1 MMAGKGDVTTA
12 TDEARKPAGG
22 TGAFDGGI
30 ATKDVEPVWQTEALP
45 GWVVHHLVPLLTAG
59 QSWPEGS
66 ESKLWEL
73 RVEYVKL
80 MNLLISTLDP
90 TSATVQTLNGSLQS
104 PAKPAIFKRLA
115 KLYDDKAGVVAKA
128 QESFSYAKMVD
139 NFARETQYTKL
150 SINVAFWIAV
160 IAAFIA
166 LIAAGFFPLASLMLR
181 SVGAAGGSRI
191 ALIMERLALV
201 AARSG
206 PVAASGQISK
216 LAGAGAG
223 RFFNAAL
230 AAELFEEIS
239 EELVIDLTTQYQQ
252 IRMGTRDSLD
262 WKKVK
267 AAAIGAGAGAIAG
280 TKLGD
285 PMSRFAN
292 DLPGISRLNRIAGDN
307 RGVGNAFLR
316 FPGRALNTGLNN
328 MVASP
333 AGSIVANYAVY
344 DQFALPGAE
353 GFYGGFL
360 GGAGRTNTL
369 SPTNLEVLHAAV
381 TPVTSLSGVFNE
393 AMAAQRNASTITTAP
408 GLGDLSSVPGPQTG
422 SPDAGGSPVLPQG
435 DLSGGG
441 RRDRTSTVTEP
452 AAPQQPAPKAA
463 RAVQTPD
470 APQAPRPQHT
480 DDAKPRQD
488 SPTPQVQ
495 SQPQDQQ
502 DQQDRSQDPPPD
514 ARPAS
519 QPVAQDASPADQQ
532 AAPTTDQA
540 PAETPHTSP
549 GSDTAASQT
558 PATTPVTT
566 TTPDTTPAPDTAPA
580 PDTTTT
586 PDTTPAPDRT
596 SGTSDTSGAP
606 AENTTQ
612 DSTGTPETARTGGP
626 QSVGEPR
633 TAEPAPA
640 PQDTGTLTTAET
652 AAAPGPTPQ
661 NQADPTPVPAPAQQ
675 SATPGPS
682 LVTRLIGAVRRTR
695 DAHALVSGRPV
706 KRTRFVANGRASG
719 VPALT
724 VAEAR
729 AAFEVEVLASD
740 LGPEVT
746 GMRWTAADTLVVEV
760 AGLPDQRF
768 TFTVGRVTRSRLG
781 RTVLYANGE
790 NRVRLAPGVAPDQ
803 VARLVLHEIA
813 DTLHARNQPRQGLMR
828 RLITQPNER
837 DECLTA
843 RRREL
848 VFLTRRIGETSGI
861 ERSVM
866 EAERD
871 AVRRILEAH
880 GELEGGEARPAPAR
894 QSTNDLI
901 DLLIRHDQAVA
912 QLEQDLDQV
921 LAQQIDRLLRVESD
935 LRLLAMTVTDMG
947 TSSLLTAASQAR
959 AAYESAQSLVHTAS
973 APGRKGTEFARALHA
988 AHQLRLR
995 YEEQADPAVFVPAL
1009 PQAAEP
1015 DVLGAHIAALR
1026 AAADELT
1033 SPAGRSPGTAAER
1046 RSAADSAVRAAET
1059 YQLLLDETVQARRIL
1074 IAPPHELASQLL
1086 RLGAT
1091 HEGYYRKLTTPDLLT
1106 NTRDAQA
1113 IDATLGDLL
1122 QRVSDRRAAA
1132 TALRTTIEG
1141 FDGVVRAQRAA
1152 VRAYNQAASTP
1163 YVLAAEALAAR
1174 DLEGAR
1180 RWRAIAAELAR
1191 LGALHEAAEGLAIA
1205 ARDAHE
1211 VLADLLK
1218 GVASGEPV
1226 DHAALNAAAR
1236 AAATAME
1243 AYQDAVAALPPA
1255 TPPALSV
1262 PEPPPTALSELRAE
1276 VEAEERRLEAAWAHN
1291 LELSSRHRHHAEESW
1306 DKAREA
1312 WNHAFLHGLDED
1324 DGAPE
1329 RARRQVLAAEQAES
1343 AARYHTRAAE
1353 RYAAAAIAANQA
1365 LDATDATLTAL
1376 NRVNRPDKPRT
1387 LQVEVALQE
1396 MRSRSDAYDSAHRE
1410 ALPPPHA
1417 LLAAYTAG
1425 PIANLARL
1433 TDLVNKLLTDQGLSA
1448 RFSQEEL
1455 RRAIRQAFQTAV
1467 APDGLLLRLNGIAGA
1482 ELRIRL
1488 TLDDL
1493 MEVVK
1498 PAASHSETMLGQLPQ
1513 GGGRASAT
1521 GRRSRGLTFDRDIMD
1536 LGRHWMRSTSSHT
1549 LHRIADHGVMRFK
1562 WSRGGAHSVSTSAQ
1576 DNGLGGNVEDN
1587 RGTATMFTAR
1597 ASWSVELRTASGTPV
1612 TASPPAGKTTR
1623 QSLWLSHAYLLDPSD
1638 QPLQLPEADRRR
1650 SPFPEHV
1657 VVSLTGLLDLAERV
1671 TGQLPKVMRSP
1682 VARGQVVTAIT
1693 EDLPGNL
1700 GTAVNDPA
1708 GLRRTI
1714 IVNGR
1719 IHGVMTMR
1727 TTVLPGDTRV
1737 GGPSTKHHQERLR
1750 VGSSHA
1756 GQSHSDSHDA
1766 DLGGA
1771 VGWTSQTADQTG
1783 QHHPA
1788 WEATLRGD
1796 VDRAASASSGVT
1808 GVAIHPSVHRWA
1820 GETQGYLLNMV
1831 HTVTIQM
1838 DGQAPITLVSDPSTG
1853 LFRIPEPDAYRYGL
1867 PVDPAAEIGR
1877 DADGNVVLRGDP
1889 AKVDPPGR
1897 VGALPT
1903 WYGTGEN
1910 QTRGAGPALVQRIT
1924 GMDSVREQVEKYLR
1938 REGVL
1943 PKLRNGVPHYSLD
1956 ASVRASQMA
1965 NEQLVAEQFSAERLE
1980 TGYDQAAQAG
1990 LIVNLVHH
1998 SPLGPA
2004 EHYTLRISLRQD
2016 FGNAVY
2022 EGVTGAEPV
2031 VNLDIGS
2038 DTYTSSRNLTG
2049 SWGAGL
2055 GSGLSLKDD
2064 PGLDLGGSNLSAGL
2078 GRNRQVELT
2087 TGSTVNQVKLLEG
2100 TGQSAVFRIPHV
2112 VQVERLTGA
2121 NLVRTVAEG
2130 RAGDA
2135 RIVLPSDLLP
2145 LALSSDG
2152 HPRPPGPR
2160 HRTSTSVLRRATV
2173 AHLDVGDI
2181 ATTVADLLGGSL
2193 DRGSP
2198 AFQHL
2203 AAFFNVRSLVSH
2215 PEVFTT
2221 GHRTGVDRQTA
2232 KGTARHQPVSLRLTQ
2247 GQSRFLSA
2255 TDILVGDI
2263 NLTLSSQSSTTR
2275 ISRPRDVEGSMGVPA
2290 PGERAE
2296 EGSGTT
2302 SWGRTTSNERKLIS
2316 GPERL
2321 TIDTG
2326 RHYAFVMDVAAE
2338 VTVGSG
2344 IGAKTVTR
2352 NDGTAVY
2359 LVAERDA
2366 LDLYANEEV
2375 ELPLHQL
2382 ADAAERV
2389 MNGDLKLGR
2398 RVAVRFI
2405 TRYLQDLE
2413 SARTAHPSGVPGLT
2427 TLPGVPLSRG
2437 HDTGRALAAL
2447 LELFSSETLAE
2458 MMPPGVPPGRPGETD
2473 AETIDRMLSRPEF
2486 HHHVQAQLEAAARR
2500 LENGDVAAVLAPPYQ
2515 DAIGMSTVKGVS
2527 LHPEDRPGAEV
2538 ELLEEIKEAVEAVAP
2553 GALAQDTELW
2563 RALSA
2568 DFSGNSWL
2576 GKIDTLLDPDS
2587 PPAEYT
2593 VRGDGLTDTL
2603 EVTVRAVLGDDVQY
2617 RGEVSDVGQILQLYT
2632 MHEENV
2638 SESSALTG
2646 TFGGKDTE
2654 DDMESGS
2661 VGTDRGRG
2669 ASAASN
2675 LQETRVQR
2683 AASFEGTRAE
2693 VRQGIRLVVDVR
2705 RVRSTSPV
2713 ADASP
2718 VAEASRRVS
2727 GTIDRLV
2734 PPGMVARAGTA
2745 PQPAVADPRPFPV
2758 PENFMVESTRVKDLA
2773 KAVER
2778 HLKATVGR
2786 DLSVRES
2793 RALARILTGSNRNVN
2808 FELMTAEDG
2817 LMVLEVP
2824 LAHRRVA
2831 RVHVGAVL
2839 SEPVTIAQGHK
2850 DFEIGQVDRRQW
2862 GTSASADRTRW
2873 FPAGFSGGSKDIGRW
2888 LPFGLKF
2895 GMGGSYRSQ
2904 GVDGA
2909 SVGGG
2914 NRRETSVFEKA
2925 DSSSVRFRVD
2935 YTVRV
2940 EVSPAQRSGQ
2950 RPPQGAVR
2958 VATGHADVIVFDEV
2972 MRELAGQAENPPP
2985 VAGHE
2990 APGPVA
2996 PAAAALPGPV
3006 GSGTGRPVRSYGEL
3020 RRAQV
3025 DARDRNET
3033 VLVTLRPPYG
3043 PPLTYVAT
3051 PDGRLTAQGDDG
3063 GFGRRF
3069 AGLPSSLIAV
3079 AEQHGMDLL
3088 ALHERTMPRT
3098 DTNPAASVDPVDPAD
3113 PAGRPER
3120 QAEAD
3125 QAPSLAGHLRNELSR
3140 RGIMPAADPAAWP
3153 AKNKPDDAENG
3164 PGGAPR
3170 HTHASPLNSAFVAD
3184 GRPADEGDL
3193 TVDEARQ
3200 AFNNELLL
3208 EDFGGAAGAW
3218 RVIWDGGDTLVLDSA
3233 LLGQVHFKF
3242 QVGPVEGGYL
3252 GETTATNTGERG
3264 DPHLVTLAPRVA
3276 SDQVARLVLHEISD
3290 VLQFRTAGE
3299 HTHPHTPGEAT
3310 RDECVTARRNE
3321 LRFLERKQREALAAG
3336 DTAAADRLAVEIAAV
3351 EADLAARTG
3360 PPHPIDALI
3369 NWTEET
3375 DTQEASDIRTA
3386 LEPEAQGI
3394 PGDPELAALGVRGE
3408 PEPLGANVSK
3418 VMLAD
3423 GSPALLLEEST
3434 PKRRNLTLLMTQLA
3448 HRLGL
3453 VGPAR
3458 AAGDRHILID
3468 WTPTATSGAF
3478 LGTREAVLSGYL
3490 AALADITPLVTRPAL
3505 HVLPSTRPLL
3515 DLFLREDAS
3524 GRRDWAS
3531 NPLSPSDVRV
3541 LGAMLEAAREDFAR
3555 MGLQSHYDEI
3565 VRRHQGLAGGPFAGN
3580 AVGLESVVAAV
3591 PGAELPLARVAPLS
3605 AMDESPSASL
3615 TGLGPVAEGRA
3626 INAARRLRLNVEQT
3640 VKQGVPSKRASAL
3653 GDVVTFADGSRA
3665 LRIPLSDAPEVLV
3678 RALARQALGLAGP
3691 ALHLDEDGYV
3701 WRTFGSDAL
3710 RASVATGV
3718 SRVLDVPGSHGRT
3731 TEVVFGDGRRALRH
3745 EFPTRAAADEHEAR
3759 LEEAYEAGDGLPGAH
3774 RATPY
3779 VLYEELRRPAEPTP
3793 ETQARLATRAL
3804 YTFLAHGEPLD
3815 HATLRR
3821 LLDVNPLLVL
3831 FGEAGDWEFRGGAPV
3846 LAPGDVARVTAA
3858 FEALRDTFGALSL
3871 GDRYERLL
3879 NMLSEF
3885 TGSDDARLIPL
3896 AFSEDRTTVEYRAPA
3911 WRPAPGTGP
3920 VLGDLLRND
3929 HLARV
3934 IAENR
3939 TDVISRADA
3948 ELAARASAEGHVFAR
3963 LPAGL
3968 VPRGI
3973 LAGEEFTVDTLIDG
3987 VDDAGH
3993 LAEGPHGTRV
4003 TILASD
4009 YVPVA
4014 DVSGKPHHALFRS
4027 GARFTVTAVMTAD
4040 NGEVHYF
4047 LKQHRAQER
4056 TGPVVTPRIG
4066 LTDELARDI
4075 AHHLQRNAVTPTAA
4089 GLRIRSGLDVGAAKR
4104 HTVRPVEGAFVVE
4117 GHYSRRGM
4125 IVDDRLLRAEVVAA
4139 MLLCSPDL
4147 PQDAAIILA
4156 GPHDGTTAFAQELAW
4171 YTGRVVLAADG
4182 AVETTSLGNLRVG
4195 NAAQPSAQFRF
4206 FLPGDTSAVVGEQLM
4221 AWLGPELAAMPED
4234 PRASRTVRKGHVRPV
4249 PLLAAVR
4256 PVESSGPVSAPPLSA
4271 RHRDLISEHRREV
4284 NAGIWYRDESTA
4296 VMPTAD
4302 PRLLQRS
4309 NDIIDVAIAGDGTGF
4324 FIGSERLSAADLGTM
4339 LAHDPR
4345 VLAQPDAWIRI
4356 LGCET
4361 ARDPAVLQELA
4372 DLTGR
4377 SILAGNEIVYIGADR
4392 QAHTATVQGY
4402 DADGR
4407 PVFPFN
4413 DDGQWL
4419 QAHPSRRVTPATPF
4433 AVPAPPPVLEQRR
4446 LPQSAVDEALA
4457 ADPHEWEMF
4466 GEQGED
4472 GTVEHLTLRDG
4483 TKIVRKWTGIPEAKA
4498 EILGSLVGRLIGAT
4512 VPIVVA
4518 HPTDPRTVFMEYIH
4532 GTHPAVGRTDTR
4544 AKRNAILLELLD
4556 LLILNNDRH
4565 LNNLYDTGSGLAGV
4579 DTGRAFIVPRV
4590 DPARA
4595 ALVTGTDTSSV
4606 PAVGK
4611 TLRGNFVATGPGNRS
4626 VWVDNPLSRQDVDFL
4641 TDVMVSLAPHYRD
4654 SDFIPAYEEALK
4666 RLYHIGMHA
4675 KGEISLLAPPAPAP
4689 ARVQSHFGWDF
4700 DDHNEVVEDV
4710 TRRLADGEDVAS
4722 VVPYMTRDAMTTDV
4736 AFGLELEFAHAG
4748 ETMDVRADDVR
4759 LMAAELHRAGLAASP
4774 EVFGH
4779 HKAPDSMS
4787 GRPYMER
4794 EANPRLIAGEF
4805 VSGIL
4810 RDTERT
4816 WAELAR
4822 ITEIIKSHGGE
4833 ITPATGGHIHV
4844 GAPGLGT
4851 DVRAMHRLLTLYYGY
4866 EDILFRLGQDPRE
4879 PFGMHRPYRQCEPN
4893 EVTGGTER
4901 STEELREVH
4910 RRPSA
4915 LNLAHVIGTADD
4927 HVEFRH
4933 NDGHLDPSFIQARI
4947 KLVAAIV
4954 DYARNGEEHLPAR
4967 EQLGTHLEH
4976 DRDPRRDAA
4985 SFIEM
4990 VNTLFPRQADKE
5002 QLTALFAITTWQPAS
5017 DDGRW

>member
-1 MMAGKGDVTTA
+1 MAGKGDVDA
-12 TDEARKPAGG
+12 SEAHKAAGG

-30 ATKDVEPVWQTEALP
+30 ATKDVEPVWRTEALP
-45 GWVVHHLVPLLTAG
+45 GWVVHHLIPLLTAG

-80 MNLLISTLDP
+80 MNLLIGTLDP
-90 TSATVQTLNGSLQS
+90 TSTTVQTLNGSLQS

-115 KLYDDKAGVVAKA
+115 KLYDNKVGVVAKA

-160 IAAFIA
+160 IAAFTA

-252 IRMGTRDSLD
+252 IKMGTRDSLD

-267 AAAIGAGAGAIAG
+267 AAAIGAGAGAVAG

-292 DLPGISRLNRIAGDN
+292 NLPGISRLNRIAGDN

-381 TPVTSLSGVFNE
+381 TPVTSLSGVFAE

-408 GLGDLSSVPGPQTG
+408 GLGDLSSVPGPQAG

-435 DLSGGG
+435 DLPGGG

-452 AAPQQPAPKAA
+452 AAPQQTAPKAS

-470 APQAPRPQHT
+470 ATPDTPQAPRPQHT
-480 DDAKPRQD
+480 NDTKPRQD
-488 SPTPQVQ
+488 TPTPQVQ
-495 SQPQDQQ
+495 SQPQAQPQDQPQDQQ
-502 DQQDRSQDPPPD
+502 DQQDRSQDPRQD

-519 QPVAQDASPADQQ
+519 QPAAQDAAPAADQQ
-532 AAPTTDQA
+532 PAPTTDQA
-540 PAETPHTSP
+540 PAETPHTSRD
-549 GSDTAASQT
+549 SDTTASQT
-558 PATTPVTT
+558 PATAPDAA
-566 TTPDTTPAPDTAPA
+566 TTPDAAPA

-586 PDTTPAPDRT
+586 PDATPAPDT
-596 SGTSDTSGAP
+596 AGAP
-606 AENTTQ
+606 AENTTPDSTATP
-612 DSTGTPETARTGGP
+612 DSTGTPETARTGDP
-626 QSVGEPR
+626 QNVGEPR
-633 TAEPAPA
+633 TADPAPA
-640 PQDTGTLTTAET
+640 PQDTGALTTAET
-652 AAAPGPTPQ
+652 AAAPGPAPQ
-661 NQADPTPVPAPAQQ
+661 TQADPTPVPAPAQQ
-675 SATPGPS
+675 PATSGPA

-695 DAHALVSGRPV
+695 DAYALVSGRPI
-706 KRTRFVANGRASG
+706 KDSRFVANGRDRG
-719 VPALT
+719 VPVLT

-729 AAFEVEVLASD
+729 AAFEVEVRASD
-740 LGPEVT
+740 LGSEIT
-746 GMRWTAADTLVVEV
+746 GLRWTAPGTLVVEV
-760 AGLPDQRF
+760 AGLPDQTF
-768 TFTVGRVTRSRLG
+768 TFEVGRVSRRRLG
-781 RTVLYANGE
+781 RTVLYANGVNE
-790 NRVRLAPGVAPDQ
+790 VRLTPRVAPDQ
-803 VARLVLHEIA
+803 VARLMLHEIA
-813 DTLHARNQPRQGLMR
+813 DTLHARKEPRQGLLR

-843 RRREL
+843 RHREL
-848 VFLTRRIGETSGI
+848 EFLNRRIDLTSGA
-861 ERSVM
+861 ERSVL
-866 EAERD
+866 EEERE

-880 GELEGGEARPAPAR
+880 GELEEAGARPAPAG

-901 DLLIRHDQAVA
+901 GLLTHHDQAVA
-912 QLEQDLDQV
+912 QLVQDLDQA
-921 LAQQIDRLLRVESD
+921 LARQIDRLLRAESD

-947 TSSLLTAASQAR
+947 TSPLLTAVSQAR
-959 AAYESAQSLVHTAS
+959 AAYESAQSLVHTAG
-973 APGRKGTEFARALHA
+973 APGRRGTEFARALHA

-995 YEEQADPAVFVPAL
+995 YEEQVDPAVLVPAL
-1009 PQAAEP
+1009 SQATEP

-1026 AAADELT
+1026 AAAAELI
-1033 SPAGRSPGTAAER
+1033 SPARRSPGTAAER
-1046 RSAADSAVRAAET
+1046 QSAADSAVRAAET
-1059 YQLLLDETVQARRIL
+1059 YQLLLDETVRARRIL
-1074 IAPPHELASQLL
+1074 ITPPHVLASQLF

-1091 HEGYYRKLTTPDLLT
+1091 HEGYYRQLTTPDRLA
-1106 NTRDAQA
+1106 NRRDAQV
-1113 IDATLGDLL
+1113 IDDMLGDLL
-1122 QRVSDRRAAA
+1122 QSVSDRRATA
-1132 TALRTTIEG
+1132 TALRTTIER

-1152 VRAYNQAASTP
+1152 VRAYNEAASAP
-1163 YVLAAEALAAR
+1163 YVLAAEALAR
-1174 DLEGAR
+1174 QDLEGAR
-1180 RWRAIAAELAR
+1180 RWQATAAQLAR
-1191 LGALHEAAEGLAIA
+1191 LGALHETAERLAVA
-1205 ARDAHE
+1205 ARDVHE
-1211 VLADLLK
+1211 VLAELLK
-1218 GVASGEPV
+1218 NVVSGEPV
-1226 DHAALNAAAR
+1226 DHAMLNAVAR
-1236 AAATAME
+1236 AAAADMK

-1262 PEPPPTALSELRAE
+1262 PEPPPTALSQLRAE

-1291 LELSSRHRHHAEESW
+1291 LELNSRHRHHAEESW

-1312 WNHAFLHGLDED
+1312 WNHAFLHGLNQD

-1329 RARRQVLAAEQAES
+1329 RARQQVLAAEQAES
-1343 AARYHTRAAE
+1343 AARYHARAAE

-1365 LDATDATLTAL
+1365 LEAADATMTAL

-1417 LLAAYTAG
+1417 LLAAAAAG
-1425 PIANLARL
+1425 PIANLAPL
-1433 TDLVNKLLTDQGLSA
+1433 TELVNKLLTDQGLST

-1467 APDGLLLRLNGIAGA
+1467 APDGLLLRLNGTEGA

-1521 GRRSRGLTFDRDIMD
+1521 GRRSKGFTFDRDIVD
-1536 LGRHWMRSTSSHT
+1536 LGRRWMRSTSSET
-1549 LHRIADHGVMRFK
+1549 LHFIADHGVMRVK
-1562 WSRGGAHSVSTSAQ
+1562 WGRGGAHSVSTAAQ
-1576 DNGLGGNVEDN
+1576 DNWLGGNVEDN
-1587 RGTATMFTAR
+1587 RGSATMFTAK
-1597 ASWSVELRTASGTPV
+1597 ASWNVELRTASGTSV
-1612 TASPPAGKTTR
+1612 TASLPAGETTR

-1638 QPLQLPEADRRR
+1638 KPLQLPEADRRR

-1657 VVSLTGLLDLAERV
+1657 VVSMTGLLDLAERV
-1671 TGQLPKVMRSP
+1671 TGRLTKAMRSS
-1682 VARGQVVTAIT
+1682 VARNQVVTAIT
-1693 EDLPGNL
+1693 EDLPSNL
-1700 GTAVNDPA
+1700 GVAVNDPA
-1708 GLRRTI
+1708 GLRRPI

-1719 IHGVMTMR
+1719 IRGVMTIR

-1750 VGSSHA
+1750 VGSSQA
-1756 GQSHSDSHDA
+1756 GQGHSDSHDT
-1766 DLGGA
+1766 DLGLTAGL
-1771 VGWTSQTADQTG
+1771 TTKTADQTD
-1783 QHHPA
+1783 QDYPA
-1788 WEATLRGD
+1788 WESTLRGG
-1796 VDRAASASSGVT
+1796 VSRAASASTGVT
-1808 GVAIHPSVHRWA
+1808 GVAIHPSVQRWA

-1838 DGQAPITLVSDPSTG
+1838 GRNDPITLVSDPSTG

-1889 AKVDPPGR
+1889 VKVDPPGR

-1910 QTRGAGPALVQRIT
+1910 QTRGAGPALVQQIT
-1924 GMDSVREQVEKYLR
+1924 GMDSIREQVEEYLR

-1943 PKLRNGVPHYSLD
+1943 PKLKNGVPHYAID
-1956 ASVRASQMA
+1956 PSVRASQMA

-1998 SPLGPA
+1998 NPLGPA

-2016 FGNAVY
+2016 FDNAVY

-2038 DTYTSSRNLTG
+2038 DTYTSSRNMTG

-2064 PGLDLGGSNLSAGL
+2064 PGLDLGGSSLSVGG
-2078 GRNRQVELT
+2078 GRNHQVELT

-2121 NLVRTVAEG
+2121 NLGRTVAEG

-2160 HRTSTSVLRRATV
+2160 HPTSTSVLRRATV
-2173 AHLDVGDI
+2173 AHLDLGDIDVGDI
-2181 ATTVADLLGGSL
+2181 ATTVADLLDGSL

-2215 PEVFTT
+2215 PEVFTS
-2221 GHRTGVDRQTA
+2221 GHRTGVDAQTA
-2232 KGTARHQPVSLRLTQ
+2232 MGTARHQPVRLRLTQ

-2275 ISRPRDVEGSMGVPA
+2275 VSTPWDAGGSVGVPA
-2290 PGERAE
+2290 PGERE
-2296 EGSGTT
+2296 GEGSGTA
-2302 SWGRTTSNERKLIS
+2302 SGGRTTSNERKIIS

-2326 RHYAFVMDVAAE
+2326 RHYSFVMDVATE

-2344 IGAKTVTR
+2344 IGAKTITR

-2359 LVAERDA
+2359 LLAERDA
-2366 LDLYANEEV
+2366 LDLYANGEV

-2382 ADAAERV
+2382 ADAAERL

-2405 TRYLQDLE
+2405 TRYLEDLA

-2427 TLPGVPLSRG
+2427 TLPGVPLSWG

-2458 MMPPGVPPGRPGETD
+2458 MMPPGVPPGRPGELP

-2486 HHHVQAQLEAAARR
+2486 QDHVKAQLEAAARR
-2500 LENGDVAAVLAPPYQ
+2500 LENGEVAAVLAPTYQ

-2527 LHPEDRPGAEV
+2527 LHPEDRPRAEV
-2538 ELLEEIKEAVEAVAP
+2538 ELLDEITEAVEAVAP
-2553 GALAQDTELW
+2553 GALAQDTDLW

-2568 DFSGNSWL
+2568 DFSGDTWL

-2593 VRGDGLTDTL
+2593 VRGDGVTDTL
-2603 EVTVRAVLGDDVQY
+2603 EVTVRAVLSDDVQY

-2654 DDMESGS
+2654 GGTESGS
-2661 VGTDRGRG
+2661 TGTDRGRG

-2705 RVRSTSPV
+2705 RVRSSSPV
-2713 ADASP
+2713 EDASL

-2727 GTIDRLV
+2727 GTIDRLI

-2778 HLKATVGR
+2778 HLKATMGL
-2786 DLSVRES
+2786 DLSRRES
-2793 RALARILTGSNRNVN
+2793 RTLARILTGNNRNTN

-2824 LAHRRVA
+2824 LAHGRVA

-2850 DFEIGQVDRRQW
+2850 DYEIGQVDRRQW
-2862 GTSASADRTRW
+2862 GTSASSNRTRW
-2873 FPAGFSGGSKDIGRW
+2873 LPAGITVGSSDMRSW
-2888 LPFGLKF
+2888 LPFDLKF

-2904 GVDGA
+2904 GGDGA

-2940 EVSPAQRSGQ
+2940 EVSPAPKSGQ

-2972 MRELAGQAENPPP
+2972 MRELAEQAENPPP
-2985 VAGHE
+2985 VVGHE
-2990 APGPVA
+2990 APGPA
-2996 PAAAALPGPV
+2996 TAAAAALPGPV

-3020 RRAQV
+3020 RQAQV
-3025 DARDRNET
+3025 DARDRNEN
-3033 VLVTLRPPYG
+3033 VLVTLLPPYG

-3051 PDGRLTAQGDDG
+3051 PDGRLTAQADDA

-3069 AGLPSSLIAV
+3069 AGLPSSLIAM

-3098 DTNPAASVDPVDPAD
+3098 DTNPATSIDPAD
-3113 PAGRPER
+3113 PAGRTER
-3120 QAEAD
+3120 QAE
-3125 QAPSLAGHLRNELSR
+3125 QAPSLAEHLRNELSR
-3140 RGIMPAADPAAWP
+3140 RGILPAADPAAWP
-3153 AKNKPDDAENG
+3153 AENKPDDAENG

-3170 HTHASPLNSAFVAD
+3170 STHGSPLPDSGFVAD
-3184 GRPADEGDL
+3184 GRAAGESDL

-3200 AFNNELLL
+3200 AFNNEVLL
-3208 EDFGGAAGAW
+3208 EDFGGVGGTW
-3218 RVIWDGGDTLVLDSA
+3218 RVLWNDGDTLTLESD
-3233 LLGQVHFKF
+3233 LLGRLHFRF
-3242 QVGPVEGGYL
+3242 QVGPVQGGYL
-3252 GETTATNTGERG
+3252 GETTATNAGTQG
-3264 DPHLVTLAPRVA
+3264 DPHVVTLAPRVA

-3290 VLQFRTAGE
+3290 VLQFRTEGE
-3299 HTHPHTPGEAT
+3299 HTHPHAPGEAT

-3336 DTAAADRLAVEIAAV
+3336 DTAAADRLAAEIAAV
-3351 EADLAARTG
+3351 EADLTARTG
-3360 PPHPIDALI
+3360 PSHPIDALI

-3375 DTQEASDIRTA
+3375 DTQEASDPRTA
-3386 LEPEAQGI
+3386 PEPEVLGA
-3394 PGDPELAALGVRGE
+3394 PSDPELAALGVRGE

-3418 VMLAD
+3418 VTLAD

-3434 PKRRNLTLLMTQLA
+3434 PQSRNLTLLMTQLA

-3468 WTPTATSGAF
+3468 WTPTATSAGF
-3478 LGTREAVLSGYL
+3478 LGTREAVLTGYL

-3505 HVLPSTRPLL
+3505 HVLPTSRPLL

-3524 GRRDWAS
+3524 GRRNWAS
-3531 NPLSPSDVRV
+3531 NPLSLSDLVA
-3541 LGAMLEAAREDFAR
+3541 LETMLVAAREDFAR
-3555 MGLQSHYDEI
+3555 SGLQAQFDQIME
-3565 VRRHQGLAGGPFAGN
+3565 RHRSLAGGPFVSNAAGR
-3580 AVGLESVVAAV
+3580 ESVLAAA
-3591 PGAELPLARVAPLS
+3591 PGQYLRLGRVEQLRA
-3605 AMDESPSASL
+3605 ATDQGSPSTRAGTKPAAGSQ
-3615 TGLGPVAEGRA
+3615 TIDPVL
-3626 INAARRLRLNVEQT
+3626 RLRDNLR
-3640 VKQGVPSKRASAL
+3640 QGVVSKRRSGSL
-3653 GDVVTFADGSRA
+3653 GDVVTFADGSQGLEVPTHLA
-3665 LRIPLSDAPEVLV
+3665 AQVLV
-3678 RALARQALGLAGP
+3678 QALVRRVMGVAGP
-3691 ALHLDEDGYV
+3691 AVHVDGDGVV
-3701 WRTFGSDAL
+3701 WRTFGNDRL
-3710 RASVATGV
+3710 RVSLTTGIARSVEA
-3718 SRVLDVPGSHGRT
+3718 PGAYGRT
-3731 TEVVFGDGRRALRH
+3731 TEVTFGDGRRALRH
-3745 EFPTRAAADEHEAR
+3745 EFPTRAQADEFEATLEELIEAR
-3759 LEEAYEAGDGLPGAH
+3759 DDGVPGSH
-3774 RATPY
+3774 RAGPT
-3779 VLYEELRRPAEPTP
+3779 VVYEEITTESPAE
-3793 ETQARLATRAL
+3793 AAGRLATRAL
-3804 YTFLAHGEPLD
+3804 YALLRHGSSPD
-3815 HATLRR
+3815 QATLRR
-3821 LLDVNPLLVL
+3821 LLDVNPLLAR
-3831 FGEAGDWEFRGGAPV
+3831 FGKTVDGRFHAGAPV
-3846 LAPGDVARVTAA
+3846 LSARVVADLTVKLEELRAVFAA
-3858 FEALRDTFGALSL
+3858 LDLDARHEW
-3871 GDRYERLL
+3871 LL
-3879 NMLSEF
+3879 NTLNSL
-3885 TGSDDARLIPL
+3885 TGSDEAGLIPL
-3896 AFSEDRTTVEYRAPA
+3896 AFSEDLTTPEYRVPA
-3911 WRPAPGTGP
+3911 WQPPLESDSLLAE
-3920 VLGDLLRND
+3920 LLRND
-3929 HLARV
+3929 HLAQAYERGLFSL
-3934 IAENR
+3934 IAQ
-3939 TDVISRADA
+3939 AQA
-3948 ELAARASAEGHVFAR
+3948 ELAGRPTAAGHVFAW
-3963 LPAGL
+3963 
-3968 VPRGI
+3968 VPGQLIPSNAAPGDGFFMKR
-3973 LAGEEFTVDTLIDG
+3973 LIDG
-3987 VDDAGH
+3987 VDDADL
-3993 LAEGPHGTRV
+3993 LAERPTGVRV
-4003 TILASD
+4003 TVLSTD
-4009 YVPVA
+4009 YVPVG
-4014 DVSGKPHHALFRS
+4014 DLSGKPHHVTLRTDAPF
-4027 GARFTVTAVMTAD
+4027 AVTAVLPTPD
-4040 NGEVHYF
+4040 GPHYF
-4047 LKQHRAQER
+4047 LTQTSARPR
-4056 TGPVVTPRIG
+4056 TGIVVTPAIN
-4066 LTDELARDI
+4066 LNQHLAHDLA
-4075 AHHLQRNAVTPTAA
+4075 AHFQNTVHRTPAGVRFHSSPALDAA
-4089 GLRIRSGLDVGAAKR
+4089 PSTTPA
-4104 HTVRPVEGAFVVE
+4104 TEGVFVVE
-4117 GHYSRRGM
+4117 GRYVERGM
-4125 IVDDRLLRAEVVAA
+4125 MVGDRRLRAEAVAA
-4139 MLLCSPDL
+4139 MLLIFADL
-4147 PQDAAIILA
+4147 PPGATILLA
-4156 GPHDGTTAFAQELAW
+4156 GPHDGTTGFAQELARF
-4171 YTGRVVLAADG
+4171 TDRVVLAADG
-4182 AVETTSLGNLRVG
+4182 QNAIGSPARFKIFLPSDTSGVV
-4195 NAAQPSAQFRF
+4195 AAQLR
-4206 FLPGDTSAVVGEQLM
+4206 
-4221 AWLGPELAAMPED
+4221 AWLRSELPKMNEPLD
-4234 PRASRTVRKGHVRPV
+4234 LRTPG
-4249 PLLAAVR
+4249 
-4256 PVESSGPVSAPPLSA
+4256 GW
-4271 RHRDLISEHRREV
+4271 
-4284 NAGIWYRDESTA
+4284 AGR
-4296 VMPTAD
+4296 
-4302 PRLLQRS
+4302 
-4309 NDIIDVAIAGDGTGF
+4309 
-4324 FIGSERLSAADLGTM
+4324 ERLP
-4339 LAHDPR
+4339 LAELRPR
-4345 VLAQPDAWIRI
+4345 N
-4356 LGCET
+4356 
-4361 ARDPAVLQELA
+4361 
-4372 DLTGR
+4372 TGR
-4377 SILAGNEIVYIGADR
+4377 LYVPKSLTEEEEGWLRSGYIMVR
-4392 QAHTATVQGY
+4392 T
-4402 DADGR
+4402 
-4407 PVFPFN
+4407 
-4413 DDGQWL
+4413 
-4419 QAHPSRRVTPATPF
+4419 
-4433 AVPAPPPVLEQRR
+4433 VLEQAGGRALRASEIER
-4446 LPQSAVDEALA
+4446 LLPYINPLKRNPRGMINCAEVALAVD
-4457 ADPHEWEMF
+4457 D
-4466 GEQGED
+4466 
-4472 GTVEHLTLRDG
+4472 
-4483 TKIVRKWTGIPEAKA
+4483 
-4498 EILGSLVGRLIGAT
+4498 ILGGRPAVAGLIGEHA
-4512 VPIVVA
+4512 
-4518 HPTDPRTVFMEYIH
+4518 
-4532 GTHPAVGRTDTR
+4532 GTWYG
-4544 AKRNAILLELLD
+4544 
-4556 LLILNNDRH
+4556 
-4565 LNNLYDTGSGLAGV
+4565 LY
-4579 DTGRAFIVPRV
+4579 TGRAIRVPLRM
-4590 DPARA
+4590 
-4595 ALVTGTDTSSV
+4595 TSS
-4606 PAVGK
+4606 
-4611 TLRGNFVATGPGNRS
+4611 L
-4626 VWVDNPLSRQDVDFL
+4626 
-4641 TDVMVSLAPHYRD
+4641 
-4654 SDFIPAYEEALK
+4654 EEAENLI
-4666 RLYHIGMHA
+4666 RQTPGSRGILVG
-4675 KGEISLLAPPAPAP
+4675 
-4689 ARVQSHFGWDF
+4689 
-4700 DDHNEVVEDV
+4700 
-4710 TRRLADGEDVAS
+4710 
-4722 VVPYMTRDAMTTDV
+4722 
-4736 AFGLELEFAHAG
+4736 
-4748 ETMDVRADDVR
+4748 
-4759 LMAAELHRAGLAASP
+4759 HRAS
-4774 EVFGH
+4774 
-4779 HKAPDSMS
+4779 
-4787 GRPYMER
+4787 
-4794 EANPRLIAGEF
+4794 
-4805 VSGIL
+4805 
-4810 RDTERT
+4810 
-4816 WAELAR
+4816 
-4822 ITEIIKSHGGE
+4822 
-4833 ITPATGGHIHV
+4833 
-4844 GAPGLGT
+4844 APGH
-4851 DVRAMHRLLTLYYGY
+4851 AWN
-4866 EDILFRLGQDPRE
+4866 I
-4879 PFGMHRPYRQCEPN
+4879 
-4893 EVTGGTER
+4893 
-4901 STEELREVH
+4901 
-4910 RRPSA
+4910 
-4915 LNLAHVIGTADD
+4915 
-4927 HVEFRH
+4927 
-4933 NDGHLDPSFIQARI
+4933 
-4947 KLVAAIV
+4947 
-4954 DYARNGEEHLPAR
+4954 
-4967 EQLGTHLEH
+4967 
-4976 DRDPRRDAA
+4976 
-4985 SFIEM
+4985 
-4990 VNTLFPRQADKE
+4990 VNTDAGLLYIDGQSGWMSAVNRNDRGYVSYVLYQ
-5002 QLTALFAITTWQPAS
+5002 TA
-5017 DDGRW
+5017 

>member
-1 MMAGKGDVTTA
+1 MAGKGDVTTT

-30 ATKDVEPVWQTEALP
+30 ATKDVEPVWRTEALP
-45 GWVVHHLVPLLTAG
+45 GWVVHHLIPLLTAG

-80 MNLLISTLDP
+80 MNLLIGTLDP
-90 TSATVQTLNGSLQS
+90 TSTTVQTLNGSLQS

-115 KLYDDKAGVVAKA
+115 KLYDNKVGVVAKA

-160 IAAFIA
+160 IAAFTA

-252 IRMGTRDSLD
+252 IKMGTRDSLD

-267 AAAIGAGAGAIAG
+267 AAAIGAGAGAVAG

-292 DLPGISRLNRIAGDN
+292 NLPGISRLNRIAGDN

-381 TPVTSLSGVFNE
+381 TPVTSLSGVFAE

-435 DLSGGG
+435 DLPGGG

-452 AAPQQPAPKAA
+452 AAPQQTAPKAA

-470 APQAPRPQHT
+470 ATPDTPQTPRPQHT
-480 DDAKPRQD
+480 NPRQD
-488 SPTPQVQ
+488 APTPQVQ
-495 SQPQDQQ
+495 SQPQAQPQDLQDQPQDQQDQQDPQ
-502 DQQDRSQDPPPD
+502 DQQDRSQDPRQD

-519 QPVAQDASPADQQ
+519 QPTAQDTAPAADQQ
-532 AAPTTDQA
+532 PAPTTDQA

-549 GSDTAASQT
+549 DSDTTASQT
-558 PATTPVTT
+558 PATTPDAT
-566 TTPDTTPAPDTAPA
+566 TTPDT
-580 PDTTTT
+580 
-586 PDTTPAPDRT
+586 
-596 SGTSDTSGAP
+596 
-606 AENTTQ
+606 
-612 DSTGTPETARTGGP
+612 TGTPETARTGDP
-626 QSVGEPR
+626 LSVGEPR

-652 AAAPGPTPQ
+652 AAAPGPAPQ
-661 NQADPTPVPAPAQQ
+661 TQADPTPVPAPAQQ
-675 SATPGPS
+675 PAIPGPA

-695 DAHALVSGRPV
+695 DAHALVSGRPI
-706 KRTRFVANGRASG
+706 KDSRFVANGRDRG
-719 VPALT
+719 VPVLT

-729 AAFEVEVLASD
+729 AAFEVEVRASD
-740 LGPEVT
+740 LGSEIT
-746 GMRWTAADTLVVEV
+746 GLRWTGSGTLVVEV
-760 AGLPDQRF
+760 AGLPDQTF
-768 TFTVGRVTRSRLG
+768 TFEVGRVSRRRLG
-781 RTVLYANGE
+781 RTVLYANGVNE
-790 NRVRLAPGVAPDQ
+790 VRLAPRVAPDQ
-803 VARLVLHEIA
+803 VARLMLHEIA
-813 DTLHARNQPRQGLMR
+813 DTLHARKEPRQGLLR

-843 RRREL
+843 RHREL
-848 VFLTRRIGETSGI
+848 EFLNRRIDLTSGA
-861 ERSVM
+861 ERSVL
-866 EAERD
+866 EEERE

-880 GELEGGEARPAPAR
+880 GELEGAGARPAPAH

-901 DLLIRHDQAVA
+901 GLLTHHDQAVA
-912 QLEQDLDQV
+912 QLVQDLDQA
-921 LAQQIDRLLRVESD
+921 LARQIDRLLRVESD

-947 TSSLLTAASQAR
+947 TSPLLTAVSQAR
-959 AAYESAQSLVHTAS
+959 AAYESAQSLVHTAG
-973 APGRKGTEFARALHA
+973 APGRRGTEFARALHA

-995 YEEQADPAVFVPAL
+995 YEEQVDPAVFVPAL
-1009 PQAAEP
+1009 SRATEP
-1015 DVLGAHIAALR
+1015 DVLDAHIAALR
-1026 AAADELT
+1026 AAATELA
-1033 SPAGRSPGTAAER
+1033 SPARRSPGTAAER
-1046 RSAADSAVRAAET
+1046 QSAADSAVRAAET
-1059 YQLLLDETVQARRIL
+1059 YQLLLDEMVRARRIL
-1074 IAPPHELASQLL
+1074 ITPPHVLASQLL

-1091 HEGYYRKLTTPDLLT
+1091 HEGYYRRLTTPDRLA
-1106 NTRDAQA
+1106 NTRDAQV
-1113 IDATLGDLL
+1113 IDDMLGDLL
-1122 QRVSDRRAAA
+1122 QSVSDRRATA
-1132 TALRTTIEG
+1132 TVLRTTIEG

-1152 VRAYNQAASTP
+1152 VRAYNEAASAP
-1163 YVLAAEALAAR
+1163 YVLAAEALAR
-1174 DLEGAR
+1174 QDLEGAQ

-1191 LGALHEAAEGLAIA
+1191 LGALHEAAERLAVA

-1211 VLADLLK
+1211 VLAELLK
-1218 GVASGEPV
+1218 GVVSGEPV
-1226 DHAALNAAAR
+1226 DHAALNTVAR

-1262 PEPPPTALSELRAE
+1262 PKPPPTALSELRAE

-1312 WNHAFLHGLDED
+1312 WNHAFLHGLSQD

-1329 RARRQVLAAEQAES
+1329 RARQQVLAAEQAES
-1343 AARYHTRAAE
+1343 AARYHARAAE
-1353 RYAAAAIAANQA
+1353 RYANAAIAANQA
-1365 LDATDATLTAL
+1365 LDAADATMTAL

-1433 TDLVNKLLTDQGLSA
+1433 TELVNKLLTDQGLSA

-1455 RRAIRQAFQTAV
+1455 RRAIRQAFHTAV
-1467 APDGLLLRLNGIAGA
+1467 APDGLLLRLNGTEGA

-1521 GRRSRGLTFDRDIMD
+1521 GRRSRGLNFDRDIVD
-1536 LGRHWMRSTSSHT
+1536 WGRRWMRSTSSPT
-1549 LHRIADHGVMRFK
+1549 LHFIADHGVLRFK
-1562 WSRGGAHSVSTSAQ
+1562 LARGGAHSVSTAAQ

-1587 RGTATMFTAR
+1587 RGAATMFTAK
-1597 ASWSVELRTASGTPV
+1597 ASWNVELRTASGPPV
-1612 TASPPAGKTTR
+1612 TDSLPAGETTR

-1638 QPLQLPEADRRR
+1638 KPLQLPEADRRR

-1657 VVSLTGLLDLAERV
+1657 VVSMTGLLDLAERV
-1671 TGQLPKVMRSP
+1671 TGRLTKVMRSS
-1682 VARGQVVTAIT
+1682 VARNQVVTAIT
-1693 EDLPGNL
+1693 EDLPSNL
-1700 GTAVNDPA
+1700 GVAVNDPA
-1708 GLRRTI
+1708 GLRRPI

-1719 IHGVMTMR
+1719 IRGVMTIR
-1727 TTVLPGDTRV
+1727 TTVLPGDTRL

-1750 VGSSHA
+1750 VGSSQA
-1756 GQSHSDSHDA
+1756 GQSHSDNHDTGF
-1766 DLGGA
+1766 GGA
-1771 VGWTSQTADQTG
+1771 VGLTSKTADQTVHNPAVELTVRG
-1783 QHHPA
+1783 QV
-1788 WEATLRGD
+1788 G
-1796 VDRAASASSGVT
+1796 RAASASTSVT
-1808 GVAIHPSVHRWA
+1808 GVAIHPSVQRWA

-1838 DGQAPITLVSDPSTG
+1838 GRNDPITLVSDPSTG

-1889 AKVDPPGR
+1889 VKVDPPGR

-1924 GMDSVREQVEKYLR
+1924 GMDSIREQVEEYLR

-1943 PKLRNGVPHYSLD
+1943 PKLKNGVPRYSLD

-1998 SPLGPA
+1998 NRLGPA

-2016 FGNAVY
+2016 FDNAVY

-2049 SWGAGL
+2049 SRTAGAGADV
-2055 GSGLSLKDD
+2055 SVKDD
-2064 PGLDLGGSNLSAGL
+2064 PGLDPGGANLSGSR
-2078 GRNRQVELT
+2078 GRNHQVEQT

-2121 NLVRTVAEG
+2121 NLVRPVAEG

-2160 HRTSTSVLRRATV
+2160 HPTSTSMLRRATI

-2215 PEVFTT
+2215 PEVFTS
-2221 GHRTGVDRQTA
+2221 GHRTGVDPQTVT
-2232 KGTARHQPVSLRLTQ
+2232 GTARHQPVRLHLTP
-2247 GQSRFLSA
+2247 GRSRFLSA

-2275 ISRPRDVEGSMGVPA
+2275 DSKPRDAGGSMRVPA
-2290 PGERAE
+2290 LGERE
-2296 EGSGTT
+2296 GEGSGTT
-2302 SWGRTTSNERKLIS
+2302 SWGRTTSTERKLIS

-2321 TIDTG
+2321 NIDTG
-2326 RHYAFVMDVAAE
+2326 RHYSFVMDVAAE

-2344 IGAKTVTR
+2344 IDAKTITR
-2352 NDGTAVY
+2352 NDGTVVY

-2366 LDLYANEEV
+2366 LDLYANGEV

-2405 TRYLQDLE
+2405 TQYLQDLA

-2427 TLPGVPLSRG
+2427 TLPGVPLSWG

-2458 MMPPGVPPGRPGETD
+2458 MMPPGVPPGRPGEPVG
-2473 AETIDRMLSRPEF
+2473 ETIDRMLSRPEF
-2486 HHHVQAQLEAAARR
+2486 RDHVKAQLEAAARR
-2500 LENGDVAAVLAPPYQ
+2500 LENGEVAAVLAPTYQ

-2527 LHPEDRPGAEV
+2527 LHPEDQPRAEV
-2538 ELLEEIKEAVEAVAP
+2538 ELLDEIAEAVEAVAP
-2553 GALAQDTELW
+2553 GALAQDTSLW

-2593 VRGDGLTDTL
+2593 VRGDGVTDTL
-2603 EVTVRAVLGDDVQY
+2603 EVTVRAVLSDDVQY

-2654 DDMESGS
+2654 DGAESGS
-2661 VGTDRGRG
+2661 TGTDRGRG

-2683 AASFEGTRAE
+2683 AASFGGTRAE

-2705 RVRSTSPV
+2705 RVRSSSPV
-2713 ADASP
+2713 EDSSL

-2727 GTIDRLV
+2727 GTIDRLI

-2745 PQPAVADPRPFPV
+2745 PQPAVADPRPFPP

-2778 HLKATVGR
+2778 HLKATMGL
-2786 DLSVRES
+2786 DLSRHES
-2793 RALARILTGSNRNVN
+2793 RTLARILTGNNRNTN

-2824 LAHRRVA
+2824 LSRGRVA

-2850 DFEIGQVDRRQW
+2850 DYEIGQVDRRQW
-2862 GTSASADRTRW
+2862 GTSASSDRTRW
-2873 FPAGFSGGSKDIGRW
+2873 FPAGIAVGSNDMRRW
-2888 LPFGLKF
+2888 LPFDLKF
-2895 GMGGSYRSQ
+2895 GLGGSYRSQ
-2904 GVDGA
+2904 GGDGA

-2940 EVSPAQRSGQ
+2940 EVSPAPKSGQ

-2972 MRELAGQAENPPP
+2972 MRELAEQAENPPP
-2985 VAGHE
+2985 VVGHE
-2990 APGPVA
+2990 APGPA
-2996 PAAAALPGPV
+2996 TPAAAALPGPV

-3020 RRAQV
+3020 RQAQV
-3025 DARDRNET
+3025 DARDRNEN

-3063 GFGRRF
+3063 GFGRHF
-3069 AGLPSSLIAV
+3069 AGLPSSLIAM

-3098 DTNPAASVDPVDPAD
+3098 DTNPATSIDPAD
-3113 PAGRPER
+3113 PAGRSER
-3120 QAEAD
+3120 QSEAE
-3125 QAPSLAGHLRNELSR
+3125 QAPSLAEHLRNELSR
-3140 RGIMPAADPAAWP
+3140 RGILRAADPAAWP
-3153 AKNKPDDAENG
+3153 AANKPDDAENG

-3170 HTHASPLNSAFVAD
+3170 STHGSPIDDSAFVAD
-3184 GRPADEGDL
+3184 GRPADEADL

-3200 AFNNELLL
+3200 AFNNEVLL
-3208 EDFGGAAGAW
+3208 EDFGGVAGAW
-3218 RVIWDGGDTLVLDSA
+3218 RVIWNGGDTLVLESD
-3233 LLGQVHFKF
+3233 LLGRVHFQF

-3252 GETTATNTGERG
+3252 GETTATNAGTRG
-3264 DPHLVTLAPRVA
+3264 DPHVVTLAPRVA

-3290 VLQFRTAGE
+3290 VLQFRTEGE
-3299 HTHPHTPGEAT
+3299 HTHPHAPGEAT

-3360 PPHPIDALI
+3360 PSHPIDALI

-3375 DTQEASDIRTA
+3375 DTQEASDPRTA
-3386 LEPEAQGI
+3386 PEPEVLGI
-3394 PGDPELAALGVRGE
+3394 PSDPELAALGVRGE
-3408 PEPLGANVSK
+3408 PEPLGPNVSK
-3418 VMLAD
+3418 VTLAD

-3434 PKRRNLTLLMTQLA
+3434 PQSRNLTLLMTQLA

-3468 WTPTATSGAF
+3468 WTPTATSSGF
-3478 LGTREAVLSGYL
+3478 LGTREAVLTGYL
-3490 AALADITPLVTRPAL
+3490 AALADVTPLVTRPAL

-3531 NPLSPSDVRV
+3531 NPLSLSDVQV
-3541 LGAMLEAAREDFAR
+3541 LGTMLETAREDFAR

-3565 VRRHQGLAGGPFAGN
+3565 MRRHQGLVGGPFAGN

-3591 PGAELPLARVAPLS
+3591 PGAELPLARVAPLR
-3605 AMDESPSASL
+3605 AMDGDPSDSR
-3615 TGLGPVAEGRA
+3615 TDPVAEGQA
-3626 INAARRLRLNVEQT
+3626 INAARRLRVNVEQT
-3640 VKQGVPSKRASAL
+3640 VEQGVLSERASAL

-3665 LRIPLSDAPEVLV
+3665 LRIPIVDAPEVLV

-3718 SRVLDVPGSHGRT
+3718 SRVLDVPGSRGRT

-3745 EFPTRAAADEHEAR
+3745 EFPTSAAADEHEAR

-3774 RATPY
+3774 RATPH
-3779 VLYEELRRPAEPTP
+3779 VLYEEVRRPAEPTP

-3821 LLDVNPLLVL
+3821 LLDVNPLLVR

-3858 FEALRDTFGALSL
+3858 FEALRDTFGAFAL

-3879 NMLSEF
+3879 NMLGEF

-3896 AFSEDRTTVEYRAPA
+3896 AFSEDRTTVEYRVPA
-3911 WRPAPGTGP
+3911 WRPAPGTDP
-3920 VLGDLLRND
+3920 ILGDLLRND
-3929 HLARV
+3929 HLAQV
-3934 IAENR
+3934 IAEKR

-3963 LPAGL
+3963 VPDGL
-3968 VPRGI
+3968 IPRGI
-3973 LAGEEFTVDTLIDG
+3973 LGGEEFTVDTLIDG

-3993 LAEGPHGTRV
+3993 LAESPHGTRV

-4047 LKQHRAQER
+4047 LTQRRAQER

-4066 LTDELARDI
+4066 LTDELAWDL
-4075 AHHLQRNAVTPTAA
+4075 ANHLRRNAVTPTAA
-4089 GLRIRSGLDVGAAKR
+4089 GLRVRTGQDAGAAKR

-4117 GHYSRRGM
+4117 GRYSQRGM

-4156 GPHDGTTAFAQELAW
+4156 GPHDGTTTFAQELAW

-4182 AVETTSLGNLRVG
+4182 AVETTSLGNLRVE
-4195 NAAQPSAQFRF
+4195 NAAQPSAQFRY
-4206 FLPGDTSAVVGEQLM
+4206 FLPADTSAVVGEQLR
-4221 AWLGPELAAMPED
+4221 AWLGPKLAAMPED
-4234 PRASRTVRKGHVRPV
+4234 PRSSRTERKGHIPRV
-4249 PLLAAVR
+4249 PPLAAVS

-4271 RHRDLISEHRREV
+4271 RHRDLISRHRREV
-4284 NAGIWYRDESTA
+4284 NAGIWYRDESSA

-4302 PRLLQRS
+4302 PRLLRRS
-4309 NDIIDVAIAGDGTGF
+4309 IGTIDVAIAGDGTGF

-4392 QAHTATVQGY
+4392 QAHTAAVQGY

-4407 PVFPFN
+4407 PVFPFD

-4433 AVPAPPPVLEQRR
+4433 AVPARTPVPEQRG

-4457 ADPHEWEMF
+4457 ADPHEWELF
-4466 GEQGED
+4466 GEQGID
-4472 GTVEHLTLRDG
+4472 GTVAHLTLEDG
-4483 TKIVRKWTGIPEAKA
+4483 TKIVRKRTGIIEARA
-4498 EILGSLVGRLIGAT
+4498 EVMGSLVGRLIGAD

-4518 HPTDPRTVFMEYIH
+4518 HPTDPRMVFMEYVH
-4532 GTHPAVGRTDTR
+4532 GTHPVGRADTN

-4556 LLILNNDRH
+4556 LLILNSDRH
-4565 LNNLYDTGSGLAGV
+4565 PNNLYDTGPGMAGV
-4579 DTGRAFIVPRV
+4579 DHGRAFIVPRV
-4590 DPARA
+4590 DRGRA
-4595 ALVTGTDTSSV
+4595 ALVSGTDTSSV

-4611 TLRGNFVATGPGNRS
+4611 VLRGNFVATGPDNRP

-4641 TDVMVSLAPHYRD
+4641 TDVMMSLASHYRD
-4654 SDFIPAYEEALK
+4654 SGFLPAYEEALK

-4675 KGEISLLAPPAPAP
+4675 KGEISLLAPAAPAP

-4710 TRRLADGEDVAS
+4710 TRRLAAGEDVAS
-4722 VVPYMTRDAMTTDV
+4722 VVPYMTQDAMATDV
-4736 AFGLELEFAHAG
+4736 PFGLELEFAHAG
-4748 ETMDVRADDVR
+4748 GTRGVRAGDVR
-4759 LMAAELHRAGLAASP
+4759 LMTAELHRAGLAASP
-4774 EVFGH
+4774 KVFGH

-4833 ITPATGGHIHV
+4833 ITLATGGHIHV

-4851 DVRAMHRLLTLYYGY
+4851 DVKAMHRLLTLYYGY
-4866 EDILFRLGQDPRE
+4866 EDILFRLGQNPRE
-4879 PFGMHRPYRQCEPN
+4879 PYGMHRPYRHCEPN

>member
-45 GWVVHHLVPLLTAG
+45 GWVVHHLIPLLTAG

-90 TSATVQTLNGSLQS
+90 TAATVQTLNGSLQS

-150 SINVAFWIAV
+150 SINIAFWIAV

-166 LIAAGFFPLASLMLR
+166 LIAAGFFPLASLILR
-181 SVGAAGGSRI
+181 SVGAAGGTRI
-191 ALIMERLALV
+191 AMIMQRLALV
-201 AARSG
+201 ASRSG
-206 PVAASGQISK
+206 AVTASGQVSK

-223 RFFNAAL
+223 SFFNKAL
-230 AAELFEEIS
+230 AYELFEEIS
-239 EELVIDLTTQYQQ
+239 EELLIDLTTQYQQ
-252 IRMGTRDSLD
+252 IKMGTRDTWD

-267 AAAIGAGAGAIAG
+267 AAAIGAGVGAVAG

-369 SPTNLEVLHAAV
+369 SPTNLEVWHAAA
-381 TPVTSLSGVFNE
+381 TPVTSLSNVVNE
-393 AMAAQRNASTITTAP
+393 AMAAQWNGSAAP
-408 GLGDLSSVPGPQTG
+408 AGPSLDALSSTGGPQAG
-422 SPDAGGSPVLPQG
+422 APDSAGSPVLPQQG
-435 DLSGGG
+435 DLPGGG
-441 RRDRTSTVTEP
+441 RRDRTSTVPEP
-452 AAPQQPAPKAA
+452 AAPQQSASKAA
-463 RAVQTPD
+463 RAAQTADATPD
-470 APQAPRPQHT
+470 TPQAPRPQPT
-480 DDAKPRQD
+480 SDTEPRQD
-488 SPTPQVQ
+488 TPTPPAPQVQ
-495 SQPQDQQ
+495 SQPQDPQ
-502 DQQDRSQDPPPD
+502 DQQDRPQD

-519 QPVAQDASPADQQ
+519 QPTAQDASPAADQQ
-532 AAPTTDQA
+532 SAPTTDQA

-549 GSDTAASQT
+549 DPDTTASQT
-558 PATTPVTT
+558 PTTA
-566 TTPDTTPAPDTAPA
+566 PDTTTAPDAAPA
-580 PDTTTT
+580 PDTTTNT
-586 PDTTPAPDRT
+586 DAAPTLDRT
-596 SGTSDTSGAP
+596 SGTPDTAGAP
-606 AENTTQ
+606 AENATPGTT
-612 DSTGTPETARTGGP
+612 STPETARAGDP
-626 QSVGEPR
+626 QNVGEPHVAQ
-633 TAEPAPA
+633 TPDPALTS
-640 PQDTGTLTTAET
+640 QDTGTLTTAET

-661 NQADPTPVPAPAQQ
+661 AQTDPAPVPAQQ
-675 SATPGPS
+675 PSPPGPA
-682 LVTRLIGAVRRTR
+682 LVARLIGAVRRTR

-706 KRTRFVANGRASG
+706 EDSRFVANGRARG
-719 VPALT
+719 VPELT

-740 LGPEVT
+740 LGTEVT
-746 GMRWTAADTLVVEV
+746 GLRWTAPDTLVVEV
-760 AGLPDQRF
+760 AGLPDQTF
-768 TFTVGRVTRSRLG
+768 TFEVGHVSRRRLG
-781 RTVLYANGE
+781 RTVLYADGVNK
-790 NRVRLAPGVAPDQ
+790 VRLAPRVAPDQ
-803 VARLVLHEIA
+803 VARLILHEIA
-813 DTLHARNQPRQGLMR
+813 DALHARNQPRQGLMR

-837 DECLTA
+837 DECLSA

-848 VFLTRRIGETSGI
+848 DFLNRRINLTSGTQ
-861 ERSVM
+861 RSALV
-866 EAERD
+866 EERD

-880 GELEGGEARPAPAR
+880 GELEEGGARPAPAH

-901 DLLIRHDQAVA
+901 DLLTSHDQAVA
-912 QLEQDLDQV
+912 QLVQDLDQA

-935 LRLLAMTVTDMG
+935 LRLRAMTVTDMG

-959 AAYESAQSLVHTAS
+959 AAYESAQALVHTAG

-988 AHQLRLR
+988 AHQLHLR
-995 YEEQADPAVFVPAL
+995 YEEQADPAVLVPAL
-1009 PQAAEP
+1009 SQATEP
-1015 DVLGAHIAALR
+1015 DVLRAHIAALR

-1033 SPAGRSPGTAAER
+1033 SPARRTPGTAADR
-1046 RSAADSAVRAAET
+1046 QSAADSAVRAAET

-1074 IAPPHELASQLL
+1074 ITPPHVLASQLL

-1091 HEGYYRKLTTPDLLT
+1091 HEGYYRQLTTPDLLA
-1106 NTRDAQA
+1106 NTRAAQV
-1113 IDATLGDLL
+1113 IDDVLGDLL
-1122 QRVSDRRAAA
+1122 QHVSDRRAAA

-1152 VRAYNQAASTP
+1152 VRAYNEAAGAR
-1163 YVLAAEALAAR
+1163 YVLAAEALARR
-1174 DLEGAR
+1174 DLEGAQ
-1180 RWRAIAAELAR
+1180 RWRATAAELAR
-1191 LGALHEAAEGLAIA
+1191 LGTLHEAAERLAVA
-1205 ARDAHE
+1205 ARDVHE
-1211 VLADLLK
+1211 VLAELLK
-1218 GVASGEPV
+1218 GVVAGEPV
-1226 DHAALNAAAR
+1226 DHARLNTVAR

-1255 TPPALSV
+1255 TPPAFSV

-1291 LELSSRHRHHAEESW
+1291 VELSSRHRHHAEESW

-1312 WNHAFLHGLDED
+1312 WNHAFLHGLNED

-1329 RARRQVLAAEQAES
+1329 RARQQVLAAEQAES

-1365 LDATDATLTAL
+1365 LDAADATMTAL

-1417 LLAAYTAG
+1417 LLAAYVAG
-1425 PIANLARL
+1425 PIADLAPL
-1433 TDLVNKLLTDQGLSA
+1433 TELVNKLLTDQGLSM

-1455 RRAIRQAFQTAV
+1455 RRAIRQAFHTAV
-1467 APDGLLLRLNGIAGA
+1467 APDGLLLRLNGTAGA

-1493 MEVVK
+1493 MEVAK

-1521 GRRSRGLTFDRDIMD
+1521 GRRSKGFTFDRDIMD
-1536 LGRHWMRSTSSHT
+1536 LGRHFLRSTSWDIF
-1549 LHRIADHGVMRFK
+1549 HRIADHGVMRLK
-1562 WSRGGAHSVSTSAQ
+1562 WSRGGAHSLSTAAA
-1576 DNGLGGNVEDN
+1576 DNWLGGNVEDN

-1612 TASPPAGKTTR
+1612 TAPLPAGETTR

-1657 VVSLTGLLDLAERV
+1657 VVSMTGLLDLAERV
-1671 TGQLPKVMRSP
+1671 TGRLTKVMRSP
-1682 VARGQVVTAIT
+1682 VARDQVVTAIT
-1693 EDLPGNL
+1693 EDLPSNL
-1700 GTAVNDPA
+1700 GMAVNDPA
-1708 GLRRTI
+1708 GLRRAI
-1714 IVNGR
+1714 IVNGQVR
-1719 IHGVMTMR
+1719 GVMTIR

-1750 VGSSHA
+1750 VGSSQA
-1756 GQSHSDSHDA
+1756 GQSHSDSHDTGF
-1766 DLGGA
+1766 GGT
-1771 VGWTSQTADQTG
+1771 VGWTSKTADQPG
-1783 QHHPA
+1783 QDHPA
-1788 WEATLRGD
+1788 WEVTGRGD
-1796 VDRAASASSGVT
+1796 VSRAASASTSVT
-1808 GVAIHPSVHRWA
+1808 GVAIHPSVQRWA
-1820 GETQGYLLNMV
+1820 GETQGYVLNMV

-1838 DGQAPITLVSDPSTG
+1838 GGQDPITLVSDPSTG

-1867 PVDPAAEIGR
+1867 PVDPAAEVGR
-1877 DADGNVVLRGDP
+1877 DTDGNVLLRGDP
-1889 AKVDPPGR
+1889 VKADPPGR

-1924 GMDSVREQVEKYLR
+1924 GMDSIREQVEEYLR

-1943 PKLRNGVPHYSLD
+1943 PKLRNGVPRYSLD
-1956 ASVRASQMA
+1956 PSVRASQMA

-1998 SPLGPA
+1998 NPLGQA

-2016 FGNAVY
+2016 FDNAVY

-2038 DTYTSSRNLTG
+2038 DTYTSSRNMTG
-2049 SWGAGL
+2049 SVTAGV
-2055 GSGLSLKDD
+2055 GGGLSFKDD
-2064 PGLDLGGSNLSAGL
+2064 PGLDLGGSNLSAGG
-2078 GRNRQVELT
+2078 GRNRQVELM

-2100 TGQSAVFRIPHV
+2100 TGQSAVFRIPHI

-2121 NLVRTVAEG
+2121 GLERPVAEG

-2145 LALSSDG
+2145 LALASDG

-2160 HRTSTSVLRRATV
+2160 HSTSTSVLRRATV

-2181 ATTVADLLGGSL
+2181 ATTVAEQFGGSL
-2193 DRGSP
+2193 HRDSP

-2203 AAFFNVRSLVSH
+2203 AAFFNVRSLISH
-2215 PEVFTT
+2215 PEVFTS

-2232 KGTARHQPVSLRLTQ
+2232 TGTARHQPVRLDLTP

-2263 NLTLSSQSSTTR
+2263 NLTLSSHTSTTR
-2275 ISRPRDVEGSMGVPA
+2275 VSTPWDAGGSVGVPA
-2290 PGERAE
+2290 PGERE
-2296 EGSGTT
+2296 GGGSGSS
-2302 SWGRTTSNERKLIS
+2302 SWGRTTSKEQKLIS

-2321 TIDTG
+2321 SIDTG
-2326 RHYAFVMDVAAE
+2326 RHYSFVMDVAAK

-2344 IGAKTVTR
+2344 KDAKTVTR
-2352 NDGTAVY
+2352 NDGTVVY

-2366 LDLYANEEV
+2366 LDLYADREV

-2382 ADAAERV
+2382 VDAAERV

-2398 RVAVRFI
+2398 RVAVKFI
-2405 TRYLQDLE
+2405 TRYLEDLKR
-2413 SARTAHPSGVPGLT
+2413 ARAAHPSGVPGLT

-2458 MMPPGVPPGRPGETD
+2458 MMPPGVPPGRPGELHG
-2473 AETIDRMLSRPEF
+2473 ETIDRMLSRPEF
-2486 HHHVQAQLEAAARR
+2486 YDHVEAQLVAAAER
-2500 LENGDVAAVLAPPYQ
+2500 LENGEVAAVLAPTYQ

-2527 LHPEDRPGAEV
+2527 LHPEDQPHAEV
-2538 ELLEEIKEAVEAVAP
+2538 ELLDEITKAVEAVAP
-2553 GALAQDTELW
+2553 GALDQDTALW

-2593 VRGDGLTDTL
+2593 VRGDGVTDTL
-2603 EVTVRAVLGDDVQY
+2603 EVTVRAVLSDDVQY

-2654 DDMESGS
+2654 DGMESGS
-2661 VGTDRGRG
+2661 TGTDRGRG

-2675 LQETRVQR
+2675 LQQTRVQR

-2713 ADASP
+2713 EDASL
-2718 VAEASRRVS
+2718 VGEASRRVS
-2727 GTIDRLV
+2727 GTIDRLI
-2734 PPGMVARAGTA
+2734 PPGMVARTGTA

-2778 HLKATVGR
+2778 HLKATMGLN
-2786 DLSVRES
+2786 LSRQES
-2793 RALARILTGSNRNVN
+2793 RTLAQILTGNNRNAN

-2824 LAHRRVA
+2824 MAHGRVA
-2831 RVHVGAVL
+2831 RVHIGAVL
-2839 SEPVTIAQGHK
+2839 SEPLTIAQNHK

-2862 GTSASADRTRW
+2862 ATSASADRTRLL
-2873 FPAGFSGGSKDIGRW
+2873 PAGIAVGSNDMRRW
-2888 LPFGLKF
+2888 LPFDLKF

-2904 GVDGA
+2904 GSDGA
-2909 SVGGG
+2909 SVSGG

-2940 EVSPAQRSGQ
+2940 EVSPAPKSGQ

-2972 MRELAGQAENPPP
+2972 MRELAEQAENPPP
-2985 VAGHE
+2985 TLGHE
-2990 APGPVA
+2990 ASGPATAA
-2996 PAAAALPGPV
+2996 PALPSPV

-3020 RRAQV
+3020 RQAQV
-3025 DARDRNET
+3025 DARDRNQN

-3063 GFGRRF
+3063 GFGPHF

-3088 ALHERTMPRT
+3088 ALHERTMRGADP
-3098 DTNPAASVDPVDPAD
+3098 NPAASTD

-3120 QAEAD
+3120 QTEEKPART
-3125 QAPSLAGHLRNELSR
+3125 LAQHLRNELSR
-3140 RGIMPAADPAAWP
+3140 RGILQAADPAAWP

-3170 HTHASPLNSAFVAD
+3170 STHGSPLPDSGFVAD
-3184 GRPADEGDL
+3184 GRAAGEDDL

-3200 AFNNELLL
+3200 AFNNEVLL
-3208 EDFGGAAGAW
+3208 EDFGGVGGTW
-3218 RVIWDGGDTLVLDSA
+3218 RVLWNDGDTLTLESD
-3233 LLGQVHFKF
+3233 LLGRLHFQF

-3252 GETTATNTGERG
+3252 GETTATNAGTQD

-3290 VLQFRTAGE
+3290 VLQFRMEGE
-3299 HTHPHTPGEAT
+3299 HAHPHTPGEAT

-3336 DTAAADRLAVEIAAV
+3336 DTAAADRLAGEIAAV
-3351 EADLAARTG
+3351 KADLAARTG
-3360 PPHPIDALI
+3360 PSHPIDALI

-3375 DTQEASDIRTA
+3375 DTQDASDPRTA
-3386 LEPEAQGI
+3386 TEAEVLGI
-3394 PGDPELAALGVRGE
+3394 PSDPELAALGVRGE

-3418 VMLAD
+3418 VTLAD
-3423 GSPALLLEEST
+3423 GSSALLLEEST
-3434 PKRRNLTLLMTQLA
+3434 PQSRDLTLVMTGLA

-3468 WTPTATSGAF
+3468 WTPTAPSAGF
-3478 LGTREAVLSGYL
+3478 LGTREAVLTGYL
-3490 AALADITPLVTRPAL
+3490 VALADVPPLVTRPAL
-3505 HVLPSTRPLL
+3505 HVLPSGRPLL

-3541 LGAMLEAAREDFAR
+3541 LGAMLETAREDFAR

-3565 VRRHQGLAGGPFAGN
+3565 MRRHRGLAGGPFAGN
-3580 AVGLESVVAAV
+3580 AVGLESVLAAV
-3591 PGAELPLARVAPLS
+3591 PGAELPLARVAPLR
-3605 AMDESPSASL
+3605 AMDEGPADSR
-3615 TGLGPVAEGRA
+3615 TGLGPAAEGQA
-3626 INAARRLRLNVEQT
+3626 VNAARRLRVNVEQAI
-3640 VKQGVPSKRASAL
+3640 KQGVLSKRASAL
-3653 GDVVTFADGSRA
+3653 GDVVTFPDGSRA
-3665 LRIPLSDAPEVLV
+3665 LRIPIVDASEVLV

-3701 WRTFGSDAL
+3701 WRTFGSDVL

-3718 SRVLDVPGSHGRT
+3718 SRVLGVPGSPGRT

-3745 EFPTRAAADEHEAR
+3745 EFPTSAAADEHEAR

-3779 VLYEELRRPAEPTP
+3779 VLYEEFRRPAEPTP

-3804 YTFLAHGEPLD
+3804 YTFLARGEPLD

-3821 LLDVNPLLVL
+3821 LLDVNPLLVQ

-3879 NMLSEF
+3879 NMLSQF

-3896 AFSEDRTTVEYRAPA
+3896 AFSEGRTTVEYRAPA
-3911 WRPAPGTGP
+3911 WRPAPGTDP
-3920 VLGDLLRND
+3920 ILGDLLRND
-3929 HLARV
+3929 HLAQV
-3934 IAENR
+3934 IAEKR

-3963 LPAGL
+3963 VPDGL
-3968 VPRGI
+3968 VPGGI
-3973 LAGEEFTVDTLIDG
+3973 LSGEEFTVGTLIEG

-4027 GARFTVTAVMTAD
+4027 GARFTVTAVMTTD
-4040 NGEVHYF
+4040 DGEVHYF
-4047 LKQHRAQER
+4047 LTQHQAQQR

-4066 LTDELARDI
+4066 LTDELAWDM
-4075 AHHLQRNAVTPTAA
+4075 ADHLQRNAVTPTAA

-4104 HTVRPVEGAFVVE
+4104 HTVRPIEGAFVVE
-4117 GHYSRRGM
+4117 GRYSQRGL

-4147 PQDAAIILA
+4147 PQHAAIILA
-4156 GPHDGTTAFAQELAW
+4156 GPHDGTTTFAQELAW

-4195 NAAQPSAQFRF
+4195 NAAQPSAQFRY
-4206 FLPGDTSAVVGEQLM
+4206 FLPADTSVVVGEQLR
-4221 AWLGPELAAMPED
+4221 AWLGPKLAAMPED
-4234 PRASRTVRKGHVRPV
+4234 PRPSRTERKGHMRPV

-4284 NAGIWYRDESTA
+4284 NAGIWYRDESSA

-4302 PRLLQRS
+4302 PRLLRRTT
-4309 NDIIDVAIAGDGTGF
+4309 DTIDVAIAGDGTGF

-4392 QAHTATVQGY
+4392 HAHTAAVQGY
-4402 DADGR
+4402 DEDGR
-4407 PVFPFN
+4407 PVFPFD

-4419 QAHPSRRVTPATPF
+4419 QAHPSRKVTPATPF
-4433 AVPAPPPVLEQRR
+4433 AVPAPPRVLEQRR

-4457 ADPHEWEMF
+4457 ADANEWELF
-4466 GEQGED
+4466 GEQGVD
-4472 GTVEHLTLRDG
+4472 GTVAHLTLGDG
-4483 TKIVRKWTGIPEAKA
+4483 TKIVRKGTGVVEARA
-4498 EILGSLVGRLIGAT
+4498 EVLGSLVGRLIGAN

-4518 HPTDPRTVFMEYIH
+4518 HPTDPRTVFMEYVR
-4532 GTHPAVGRTDTR
+4532 GTHPADSPDTN

-4565 LNNLYDTGSGLAGV
+4565 PNNLYDTGPGMAGV
-4579 DTGRAFIVPRV
+4579 DHGRAFIVPRV
-4590 DPARA
+4590 PHGHA
-4595 ALVTGTDTSSV
+4595 ALMPGTEITSIPS
-4606 PAVGK
+4606 VGK
-4611 TLRGNFVATGPGNRS
+4611 VLRGNFVAAGPHDRP

-4641 TDVMVSLAPHYRD
+4641 TEVMVSLAPHYRD
-4654 SDFIPAYEEALK
+4654 SGFIPAYEEALK

-4689 ARVQSHFGWDF
+4689 VRVQSHFGWDF
-4700 DDHNEVVEDV
+4700 DDHNDVVEDV
-4710 TRRLADGEDVAS
+4710 TRRLAAGEDVAS

-4748 ETMDVRADDVR
+4748 GTMGVRAGDVR
-4759 LMAAELHRAGLAASP
+4759 LMTEELHRAGLAASP
-4774 EVFGH
+4774 KVFGH

-4810 RDTERT
+4810 RDTEQT
-4816 WAELAR
+4816 WADLAR

-4851 DVRAMHRLLTLYYGY
+4851 DVKGMHRLLTLYYGY

-4879 PFGMHRPYRQCEPN
+4879 PFGMHRPYRYCEPN
-4893 EVTGGTER
+4893 EVTGGTEH
-4901 STEELREVH
+4901 STQELRDVH

-4954 DYARNGEEHLPAR
+4954 DYARNGGEHLPAR

-4990 VNTLFPRQADKE
+4990 VNTLFTRQADKE